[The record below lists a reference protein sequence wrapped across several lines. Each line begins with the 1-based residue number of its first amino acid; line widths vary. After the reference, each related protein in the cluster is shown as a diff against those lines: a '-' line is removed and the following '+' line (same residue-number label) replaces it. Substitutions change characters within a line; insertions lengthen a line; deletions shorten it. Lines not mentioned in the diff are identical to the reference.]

1 MVAVEK
7 ENRLLLDVAVD
18 ILDYAHLY
26 THYHFMG
33 IKCEK
38 FFAVQPPPQR

>member
-18 ILDYAHLY
+18 ILDYANLY
-26 THYHFMG
+26 TYYHFMG

-38 FFAVQPPPQR
+38 IFVARG